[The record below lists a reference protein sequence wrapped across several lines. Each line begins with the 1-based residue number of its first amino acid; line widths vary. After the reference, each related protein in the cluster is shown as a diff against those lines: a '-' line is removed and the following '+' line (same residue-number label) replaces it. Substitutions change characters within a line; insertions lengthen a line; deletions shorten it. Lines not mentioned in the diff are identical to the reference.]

1 MSMEREYPTI
11 LERIK
16 STTIDTIIIIAFM
29 YFASEI
35 LNSFENVPDYVRVIL
50 FAGILLYEP
59 ILTVLGATIGNEKMN
74 IRVRSN
80 SNQAKK
86 INFFQAIIRFILKF
100 SLGWLSFITF
110 FFSDKRR
117 TIHDYVSG
125 SIMIR
130 T

>member
-35 LNSFENVPDYVRVIL
+35 LNSFENVPDFIRMIL
-50 FAGILLYEP
+50 FALILLYEP
-59 ILTVLGATIGNEKMN
+59 ILTAFGATIGNEKME

-80 SNQAKK
+80 ANHAKK
-86 INFFQAIIRFILKF
+86 INFFQAVIRVILKYL
-100 SLGWLSFITF
+100 LGWLSFITL
-110 FFSDKRR
+110 FFSDKGR
-117 TIHDYVSG
+117 TIHDYASG
-125 SIMIR
+125 SIMIKV
-130 T
+130 